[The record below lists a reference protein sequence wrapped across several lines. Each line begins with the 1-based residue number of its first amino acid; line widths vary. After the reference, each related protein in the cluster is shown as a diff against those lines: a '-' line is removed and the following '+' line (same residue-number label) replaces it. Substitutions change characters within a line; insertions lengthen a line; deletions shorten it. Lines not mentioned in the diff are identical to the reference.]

1 MGSQLVPFLIEAKRH
16 AYANGTAARVQP
28 ALAGSV
34 QLEYRSGDWSYRD
47 IYFGEEFFTGQEVV
61 YYRNRPWWSMVYA
74 GGVKLEEPPAE
85 EIYRFL
91 QQALQRVDAEAP
103 FRGPDSFEEGDFR
116 YACAW
121 RGTVEW
127 FEGMEVIFHR
137 ERIAYQLT
145 FSGGMI
151 N

>member
-1 MGSQLVPFLIEAKRH
+1 MSSQLVPFLIKAKRH
-16 AYANGTAARVQP
+16 TYAAGPAANVESL
-28 ALAGSV
+28 LAGGT
-34 QLEYRSGDWSYRD
+34 QLEYRAGDWFYRD
-47 IYFGEEFFTGQEVV
+47 IYFGEEFFTGQEMV

-74 GGVKLEEPPAE
+74 GGVKLEEPPPDQISSFVRRA
-85 EIYRFL
+85 IIMG
-91 QQALQRVDAEAP
+91 DAQAP

-121 RGTVEW
+121 RGTIEW

>member
-1 MGSQLVPFLIEAKRH
+1 MSSQLIPFLIEAKH
-16 AYANGTAARVQP
+16 QTYAAGLAAKVESL
-28 ALAGSV
+28 LAGGT
-34 QLEYRSGDWSYRD
+34 QLEYRAGDWFYRD
-47 IYFGEEFFTGQEVV
+47 IYFGEEFFTGQEMV

-74 GGVKLEEPPAE
+74 GGVKLEEPPPDQ
-85 EIYRFL
+85 IYSFL
-91 QQALQRVDAEAP
+91 RRALLLVDAQAP

-121 RGTVEW
+121 RGTIEW

-137 ERIAYQLT
+137 ERIVYQLT